1 MIINELIEAGN
12 EIISIP
18 ASTLALLFLM
28 SIMCGAFCCDGFV
41 LIIRFFYK
49 LIKRKEGKKS
59 GN

>member
-1 MIINELIEAGN
+1 MIDELITAGN
-12 EIISIP
+12 AIISIP
-18 ASTLALLFLM
+18 ASTLALLILM

-49 LIKRKEGKKS
+49 LIKRKEDKKN